1 MGINKQD
8 ITIFVVDDEFA
19 IRDSLTLLIESIGLK
34 VKSYES
40 AFTFLEHYDPEQ
52 PACLLLDIRIP
63 YMGGLE
69 LQEELLERK
78 NEIPIIF
85 ISGHADIPLSS
96 KAFRN
101 GAVDVIEKPFDNDH
115 LLQRINETVDK
126 LLIIWDE
133 VQKKRQV
140 LERYAHLTE
149 REKEVFMLIVHNHSN
164 KQAAKILGISNRTVD
179 AHRAHLMEKMQA
191 DSLNTLII
199 MAMIMK
205 TL

>member
-40 AFTFLEHYDPEQ
+40 AATFLEHYNPEQ
-52 PACLLLDIRIP
+52 PACMLLDIRIP
-63 YMGGLE
+63 YIGGLE
-69 LQEELLERK
+69 LQEELLKRNNK
-78 NEIPIIF
+78 IPIIF

-101 GAVDVIEKPFDNDH
+101 GAVDVIEKPFDNEH
-115 LLQRINETVDK
+115 LLQRINEAVDK
-126 LLIIWDE
+126 LLITWNE
-133 VQKKRQV
+133 VQKKRQI
-140 LERYAHLTE
+140 LERYAQLTE

-164 KQAAKILGISNRTVD
+164 KQAAKIMGISNRTVD
-179 AHRAHLMEKMQA
+179 VHRAHLMEKMQA
-191 DSLNTLII
+191 DSLNTLTI
-199 MAMIMK
+199 MAMLMK
-205 TL
+205 IL